1 MSCFILDKKERKKL
15 YFQQYYKLHREEFI
29 KRSTE
34 RSKQNRTENRSKK
47 LLYQKQYYKRIKQKK
62 LDERVNYFDDRDLIF
77 SEYFTYRFSLNG
89 KFL

>member
-34 RSKQNRTENRSKK
+34 RNKQKRPEHRSKQ
-47 LLYQKQYYKRIKQKK
+47 LLYQKQYYKRMKQKK
-62 LDERVNYFDDRDLIF
+62 LDERVNYIDNKDLVF
-77 SEYFTYRFSLNG
+77 ADYFT
-89 KFL
+89 